1 MKAKLLLGALL
12 ALGIVAGIAAAR
24 IPRRSDWPP
33 GFESLRGLAGA
44 HSNDV
49 LSVKMERCAEQA
61 MLDAWSRY
69 RILLQPRV
77 SSLPDAEAYL
87 ERVSLDP
94 QFQKASEKDRLAEA
108 LIAGG
113 FIGEAIR
120 RDHGGE
126 WLDEEP
132 GLPEAG
138 SFALRLRG
146 HSVWPVTWAQ
156 KRLFNGA
163 EDNVYHKYLA
173 TVTGQTNG
181 LNLSL
186 TVWTNG
192 ADGLRPLSTPVKP

>member
-24 IPRRSDWPP
+24 IPRRSDWPS

-77 SSLPDAEAYL
+77 SSLQDAEAYL

-132 GLPEAG
+132 GLPGAG

-192 ADGLRPLSTPVKP
+192 ADGLRPLSIPVKP

>member
-12 ALGIVAGIAAAR
+12 ALGVVAGIVAAR
-24 IPRRSDWPP
+24 IPRVSALPS
-33 GFESLRGLAGA
+33 GFESFRGLAGA

-49 LSVKMERCAEQA
+49 LAVKMERCAEQA

-69 RILLQPRV
+69 RILLHPRV
-77 SSLPDAEAYL
+77 SSLPDVEFYL

-94 QFQKASEKDRLAEA
+94 RFQKASEKDRLAEA

-113 FIGEAIR
+113 FIGEVIR

-132 GLPEAG
+132 DLPEAG
-138 SFALRLRG
+138 SYALRLQG
-146 HSVWPVTWAQ
+146 HSVWTVTWAQ

-163 EDNVYHKYLA
+163 EDNIYHKYLA

-186 TVWTNG
+186 TLWTNG
-192 ADGLRPLSTPVKP
+192 PRGSRLPSIPPKP